1 MSTNSAPTHTMKP
14 RTAASASIG
23 RNTPARTTRRNCSP
37 TILGLIHAL
46 GGREGLDFVRQC
58 MEVHWAVA
66 ERHLAVA
73 VLPGEGMFEPVSVV
87 ALRIVLTSM
96 GAAAFGP
103 E

>member
-14 RTAASASIG
+14 PPATPASIG

-58 MEVHWAVA
+58 MEAHGAGA
-66 ERHLAVA
+66 ETHLPVA
-73 VLPGEGMFEPVSVV
+73 VLPGEGMFEPVAVV
-87 ALRIVLTSM
+87 PGGKVLAGM

-103 E
+103 V